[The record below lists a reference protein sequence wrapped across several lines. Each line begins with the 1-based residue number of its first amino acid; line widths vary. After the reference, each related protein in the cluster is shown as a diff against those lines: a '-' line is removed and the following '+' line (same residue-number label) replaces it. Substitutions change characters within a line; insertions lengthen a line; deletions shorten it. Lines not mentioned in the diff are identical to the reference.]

1 LTGSG
6 GSTTIAV
13 FVREAATPLSVIHTL
28 LARTLPLVPRPIVRR
43 VSRRYIAGDT
53 LAEAVA
59 AVRALNDEGLMATLD
74 VLGES
79 VTDWRL
85 ADAAVRDY
93 QAALTAIH
101 AERLDANIS
110 IKPTQ
115 FGLRLDFDLCY
126 GKVRSLVAQARAD
139 GNFVRIDMEDSQ
151 WTSATLDLYR
161 RLRGE
166 GFDNVGVVL
175 QAYMRRSLADVRAL
189 PERANVRLCKGI
201 YIEPPAVAYQER
213 ALVNKN
219 FVRLLEELVER
230 GAYVGI
236 ATHDEDVVWESER
249 LVECRGLP
257 GSAYEF
263 QMLLGVAE
271 PLRRIICRNGHRL
284 RVYVPFGPHW
294 YAYSL
299 RRLKENP
306 RIAGYILAGMVPGG
320 RRAGA

>member
-1 LTGSG
+1 MPL
-6 GSTTIAV
+6 
-13 FVREAATPLSVIHTL
+13 FDREAATPLSVIHTL
-28 LARTLPLVPRPIVRR
+28 LARTLPLVPRPIVRH

-53 LAEAVA
+53 LTEAVN
-59 AVRALNDEGLMATLD
+59 AVRALNGEGLMATLD

-79 VTDWRL
+79 VTDRSL

-93 QAALTAIH
+93 QAALAAIH
-101 AERLDANIS
+101 AERLDSNIS

-115 FGLRLDFDLCY
+115 FGMRLDFDLSY

-139 GNFVRIDMEDSQ
+139 GVFVRIDMEDSQ
-151 WTSATLDLYR
+151 CTSATLDLYR
-161 RLRGE
+161 RLRAE
-166 GFDNVGVVL
+166 GFENVGVVL

-201 YIEPPAVAYQER
+201 YIEPHEVAYQER

-219 FVRLLEELVER
+219 FIRLVEELFER

-236 ATHDEDVVWESER
+236 ATHDEDLVWESER
-249 LVECRGLP
+249 LLERRGLP

-271 PLRRIICRNGHRL
+271 PLRRIIRRNGHRL
-284 RVYVPFGPHW
+284 RVYVPFGAHW

-306 RIAGYILAGMVPGG
+306 RIAGYILSSLVTGG
-320 RRAGA
+320 RQAGA

>member
-1 LTGSG
+1 
-6 GSTTIAV
+6 
-13 FVREAATPLSVIHTL
+13 
-28 LARTLPLVPRPIVRR
+28 VPRPIVRR

-59 AVRALNDEGLMATLD
+59 AVRSLNGEGFMATLD

-79 VTDWRL
+79 VTERSL
-85 ADAAVRDY
+85 VEAAVRDY
-93 QAALTAIH
+93 QAALSAIH
-101 AERLDANIS
+101 AERLDSNIS

-115 FGLRLDFDLCY
+115 FGLRLDFDLCLE
-126 GKVRSLVAQARAD
+126 KVRALVAQARND
-139 GNFVRIDMEDSQ
+139 GNFVRIDMEDSGC
-151 WTSATLDLYR
+151 TSATLDLYR

-166 GFDNVGVVL
+166 GYDNVGVVL

-201 YIEPPAVAYQER
+201 YIEPPDVAFQER
-213 ALVNKN
+213 SLVNKN
-219 FVRLLEELVER
+219 FVCLLEELVER

-236 ATHDEDVVWESER
+236 ATHDEDLVWEAER
-249 LVECRGLP
+249 LIERRRLA

-271 PLRRIICRNGHRL
+271 PLRRIVRRSGHRL
-284 RVYVPFGPHW
+284 RVYVPFGAQW

-306 RIAGYILAGMVPGG
+306 RIAGYILAGLVPGDRG
-320 RRAGA
+320 QGGDGV